1 MWLVRLPVLVGSVVS
16 VFLVSAAIGVWS
28 AETGRRRIQAVFK
41 PLTTI
46 LLLAV
51 VGGPGGRF
59 AWLIDIG
66 IVFSLA
72 GDVALLSAT
81 RPAFLA
87 GLASFLIAHLSYTA
101 AFVLVSWTALCHDAP
116 GGWAVTVGAAL
127 VMGAVTVV
135 LLRKLWPGTAGLRG
149 PLVGY
154 SIALAAMVVGAVGA
168 AWIWA
173 RDPVGAGPPG
183 ALPTAALGAV
193 AFYVSDASL
202 AVNRF
207 ARAIKHAPFLTL
219 GLYWLGQLGIALA
232 ARFATS

>member
-1 MWLVRLPVLVGSVVS
+1 MRLAVLVGSVVG

-59 AWLIDIG
+59 AWLIDLG

-87 GLASFLIAHLSYTA
+87 GLASFLLAHISYTA
-101 AFVLVSWTALCHDAP
+101 AFVLVSWSPLWHGARS
-116 GGWAVTVGAAL
+116 GWAVMFGTAL
-127 VMGAVTVV
+127 VMAAVTVL

-149 PLVGY
+149 PMVGY
-154 SIALAAMVVGAVGA
+154 SVALAAMVVGAVGA
-168 AWIWA
+168 AWIWT
-173 RDPVGAGPPG
+173 RGPVGAGPG

-207 ARAIKHAPFLTL
+207 ARPIKHAPLLTL

>member
-1 MWLVRLPVLVGSVVS
+1 MPVLIGSVVGL
-16 VFLVSAAIGVWS
+16 FLVSAAIAVWS

-72 GDVALLSAT
+72 GDVALLSAS
-81 RPAFLA
+81 RPAFLV
-87 GLASFLIAHLSYTA
+87 GLASFVLAHLSYTA
-101 AFVLVSWTALCHDAP
+101 AFVLVSWTALCHGGP
-116 GGWAVTVGAAL
+116 GGWAVMVGAAL

-154 SIALAAMVVGAVGA
+154 SIALAVMVVGAVGA

-173 RDPVGAGPPG
+173 RGRVGGGPG